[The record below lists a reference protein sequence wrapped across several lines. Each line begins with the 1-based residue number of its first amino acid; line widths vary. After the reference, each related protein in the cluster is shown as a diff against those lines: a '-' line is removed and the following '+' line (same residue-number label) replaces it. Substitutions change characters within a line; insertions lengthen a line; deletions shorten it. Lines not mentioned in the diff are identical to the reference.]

1 MSKQDSK
8 IRRLVRE
15 ALRDILTE
23 DGDDYQTFVKG
34 VMDSIGIDSPQD
46 LTEEGRKKFFNILG
60 QNYDEDTDEADDVP
74 MSELADKMEASDF
87 KGEAPDFLK
96 QEEQVR
102 EAARK
107 IVRQML
113 S

>member
-15 ALRDILTE
+15 ALRDILSE
-23 DGDDYQTFVKG
+23 DDDYQTFVKG
-34 VMDSIGIDSPQD
+34 VMDTIGIDSPQD
-46 LTEEGRKKFFNILG
+46 LTEEGRKKFFNLLG

-74 MSELADKMEASDF
+74 MGELADKMEPSDF

-107 IVRQML
+107 IVRNML